1 VEGVDQVGTVV
12 VFLLAGGWVA
22 WLLGG
27 TLVNRR
33 RAATLARWVYGEAK
47 PYGAKLYVRWITLAA
62 FELTVP
68 EARAPFRTLAI
79 TGFLQSREMP
89 FVWLW
94 NRVRRRGDLL
104 IARAELRRAPG
115 WGLEVFRPQS
125 LLAGEARRA
134 AEAAGWPLEQGADG
148 LWRAYGGA
156 GAAEVCTR
164 LLAALGDWAPHL
176 DRLAVRREPPH
187 LIVSLAVGEVGVEAA
202 PPLGATLAGVASA
215 AGGAT
220 GPDEARG
227 GNSAV

>member
-1 VEGVDQVGTVV
+1 MEGVDQIGTIV

-33 RAATLARWVYGEAK
+33 RADALARWVYVEAK
-47 PYGAKLYVRWITLAA
+47 PYGDKLYVRWITLAA
-62 FELTVP
+62 FELSVP
-68 EARAPFRTLAI
+68 EARAPFKTLAI

-104 IARAELRRAPG
+104 IARAELQRAPA
-115 WGLEVFRPQS
+115 WGLEVFRSQS
-125 LLAGEARRA
+125 LLAGDARRS

-156 GAAEVCTR
+156 GAAEVSER
-164 LLAALGDWAPHL
+164 LVAALGDWAPHV
-176 DRLAVRREPPH
+176 DRLAVRREAPH
-187 LIVSLAVGEVGVEAA
+187 LVVSLAVGEVTVEAA
-202 PPLGATLAGVASA
+202 PPLGTTLAALASA
-215 AGGAT
+215 AGGAA
-220 GPDEARG
+220 GRDGASG
-227 GNSAV
+227 GK